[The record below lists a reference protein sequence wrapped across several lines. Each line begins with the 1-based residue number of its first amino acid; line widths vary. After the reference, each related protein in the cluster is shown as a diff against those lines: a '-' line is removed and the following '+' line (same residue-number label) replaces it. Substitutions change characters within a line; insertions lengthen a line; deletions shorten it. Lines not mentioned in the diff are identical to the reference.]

1 MKLAKLLQAV
11 RRAVQRRLKAR
22 RHKPLPQRWVLL
34 LHLLLATEAMV
45 AGAHRSPRHAPN
57 HRARGGSPG
66 SSVARARRVSL

>member
-34 LHLLLATEAMV
+34 LHLLLAAEAMV
-45 AGAHRSPRHAPN
+45 AAAHRSSHHAPD
-57 HRARGGSPG
+57 HRARDGSPG
-66 SSVARARRVSL
+66 SSVARARR